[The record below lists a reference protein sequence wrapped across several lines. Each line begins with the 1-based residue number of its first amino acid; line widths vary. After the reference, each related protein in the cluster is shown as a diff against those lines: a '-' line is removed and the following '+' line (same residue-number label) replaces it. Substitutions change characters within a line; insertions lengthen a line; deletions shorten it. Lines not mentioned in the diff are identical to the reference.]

1 MSKEIKEPA
10 HLVIDPNVDDLG
22 LYSTSPMIVIVIAPD
37 RGKGLLSHLQP
48 GMRYASSFKS
58 VCIMAGLTKSL
69 EL

>member
-37 RGKGLLSHLQP
+37 RGKGFLSHL
-48 GMRYASSFKS
+48 
-58 VCIMAGLTKSL
+58 
-69 EL
+69 